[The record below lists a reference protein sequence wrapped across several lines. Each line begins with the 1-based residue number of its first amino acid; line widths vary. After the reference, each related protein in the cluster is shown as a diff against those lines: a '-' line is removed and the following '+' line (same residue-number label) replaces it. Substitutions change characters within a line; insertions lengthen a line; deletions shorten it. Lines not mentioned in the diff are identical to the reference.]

1 MALFEM
7 DSGSARRAADEAPA
21 GRGLQSPPG
30 GIMYTPERTYSLL
43 TLGALALTVVVAFV
57 ALVHN
62 FAGVKFV
69 W

>member
-1 MALFEM
+1 
-7 DSGSARRAADEAPA
+7 
-21 GRGLQSPPG
+21 
-30 GIMYTPERTYSLL
+30 MYTPERTYSLL